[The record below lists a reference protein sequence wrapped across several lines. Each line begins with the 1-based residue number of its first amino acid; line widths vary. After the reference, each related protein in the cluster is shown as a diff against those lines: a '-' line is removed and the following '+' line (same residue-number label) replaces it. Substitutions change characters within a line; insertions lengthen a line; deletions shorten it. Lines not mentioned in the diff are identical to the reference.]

1 VPVVEQVE
9 KCYTISRMHSKFGA
23 QGDLQK
29 LEDLGEVL
37 NQLDAGDS
45 IVVASAFSHMLS
57 LGNLAQEVQSAFRRR
72 IKQAKKG
79 DIGDESS
86 SLTESNLEETF
97 RRLVNQ
103 LGKTP
108 TDIFEALKSQTV
120 DLVLTAHPTQS
131 VRRALLQKHT
141 RCGIIMSLRMPGI
154 SFFD

>member
-1 VPVVEQVE
+1 MIFLPLEILNIVPKDGQVE
-9 KCYTISRMHSKFGA
+9 KCYSISRMHSKFGA

-29 LEDLGEVL
+29 LEALGEVL

-72 IKQAKKG
+72 IRQAKKG

-103 LGKTP
+103 LGKSP
-108 TDIFEALKSQTV
+108 TDIFEALKNQTV
-120 DLVLTAHPTQS
+120 DLVLTAHPTQCI
-131 VRRALLQKHT
+131 RRALLQKHS
-141 RCGIIMSLRMPGI
+141 RYA
-154 SFFD
+154 